1 MTIHNLE
8 ISTAHFTNNERTE
21 IEVILFAEES
31 TEDDVVLIPY
41 NIEAKDG
48 DADYEWLIS
57 KINID
62 QVHENTFNKFR
73 KENEQYK
80 ENIVTVGKEMG
91 LIFDNN
97 GVNSNLYEA
106 LVDTLFE
113 PFIEKDMKEKLFV
126 MKLKLFEVEAI
137 KSSKNRELKAKLR
150 KSKDFLSAIK
160 YATMIALPEE

>member
-21 IEVILFAEES
+21 IEVMLFAEES
-31 TEDDVVLIPY
+31 TEDAVVLIPY

-48 DADYEWLIS
+48 DADYNWLVS
-57 KINID
+57 KIDID
-62 QVHENTFNKFR
+62 MVHENTFNKFR

-80 ENIVTVGKEMG
+80 ENIVAVGKEMG

>member
-21 IEVILFAEES
+21 IEAILFAEES

-41 NIEAKDG
+41 NIEAKEG

-57 KINID
+57 KIDID
-62 QVHENTFNKFR
+62 QIHENTFNKFR

-80 ENIVTVGKEMG
+80 ENIVAVGKEMG
-91 LIFDNN
+91 LIFDDV
-97 GVNSNLYEA
+97 GVDTNLYDE
-106 LVDTLFE
+106 LVETLFA
-113 PFIEKDMKEKLFV
+113 PFVEEDMKEKLFL
-126 MKLKLFEVEAI
+126 MKLKLFDMDAI

-150 KSKDFLSAIK
+150 KSKDFMSTIK

>member
-8 ISTAHFTNNERTE
+8 ISTAHFTNNERTD
-21 IEVILFAEES
+21 IEVILISEES

-48 DADYEWLIS
+48 DADYKWLIS
-57 KINID
+57 KIDID
-62 QVHENTFNKFR
+62 QIHENTFNKFR
-73 KENEQYK
+73 RENE
-80 ENIVTVGKEMG
+80 EFRETIIATGKEMG
-91 LIFDNN
+91 LIFDSN

-113 PFIEKDMKEKLFV
+113 PFVEKDMKEKLFV
-126 MKLKLFEVEAI
+126 MKLKLFEVEVI
-137 KSSKNRELKAKLR
+137 KSSKDRELKAKLR

>member
-21 IEVILFAEES
+21 IEVLLFSEKS
-31 TEDDVVLIPY
+31 TEDHLVLIPF
-41 NIEAKDG
+41 NIEAKAG
-48 DADYEWLIS
+48 DSDYEWLIS
-57 KINID
+57 KIDVD
-62 QVHENTFNKFR
+62 QIHENTFNKFR
-73 KENEQYK
+73 RENE
-80 ENIVTVGKEMG
+80 EFRETIITTGKEMG

-113 PFIEKDMKEKLFV
+113 PFVEEDMKEKLFL
-126 MKLKLFEVEAI
+126 MKLKLFEVEDI
-137 KSSKNRELKAKLR
+137 KSSKDRELKAKLR

>member
-1 MTIHNLE
+1 MTLHNLE
-8 ISTAHFTNNERTE
+8 IHTAHFTNNERTD
-21 IEVILFAEES
+21 IEVLLVAEES
-31 TEDDVVLIPY
+31 TDDNLVMISYSV
-41 NIEAKDG
+41 EAKEG

-57 KINID
+57 KIDID
-62 QVHENTFNKFR
+62 QIHENTFNKFR
-73 KENEQYK
+73 RENE
-80 ENIVTVGKEMG
+80 EFRETIIATGKEMG

-113 PFIEKDMKEKLFV
+113 PFVEEDMKEKLFI
-126 MKLKLFEVEAI
+126 MKLKLFEVDAI
-137 KSSKNRELKAKLR
+137 KSSKDRELKAKLR

>member
-8 ISTAHFTNNERTE
+8 IHTAHFVNNERTE
-21 IEVILFAEES
+21 IEVLFLSDKS
-31 TEDDVVLIPY
+31 TDDNLVMIPY
-41 NIEAKDG
+41 IIEAKEG

-57 KINID
+57 KMDINKI
-62 QVHENTFNKFR
+62 HENTFNKFR
-73 KENEQYK
+73 RENE
-80 ENIVTVGKEMG
+80 EFRETIIATGKEMG

-113 PFIEKDMKEKLFV
+113 PFVEKDMKEKLFV

-137 KSSKNRELKAKLR
+137 KSSKDRELKAKLR

>member
-80 ENIVTVGKEMG
+80 ENIVAVGKEMG

-97 GVNSNLYEA
+97 GVNNNLYEA

>member
-8 ISTAHFTNNERTE
+8 INTAHFSNNERTD
-21 IEVILFAEES
+21 IEVLLVSEES
-31 TEDDVVLIPY
+31 TDDNLVVIPY
-41 NIEAKDG
+41 HIEAKEG

-57 KINID
+57 KIDID
-62 QVHENTFNKFR
+62 QIHENTFNKFR
-73 KENEQYK
+73 RENE
-80 ENIVTVGKEMG
+80 EFRDTIVATGKEMG

-113 PFIEKDMKEKLFV
+113 PFVEEDMKEKLFV

-137 KSSKNRELKAKLR
+137 KSSKDRELKAKLR

>member
-8 ISTAHFTNNERTE
+8 ISTAYFTNNERTD
-21 IEVILFAEES
+21 IEVILISEES

-48 DADYEWLIS
+48 DADYKWLIS
-57 KINID
+57 KIDID
-62 QVHENTFNKFR
+62 QIHENTFNKFR
-73 KENEQYK
+73 RENE
-80 ENIVTVGKEMG
+80 EFRETIIATGKEMG
-91 LIFDNN
+91 LIFDSN

-113 PFIEKDMKEKLFV
+113 PFVEKDMKEKLFV

-137 KSSKNRELKAKLR
+137 KSSKDRELKAKLR

>member
-1 MTIHNLE
+1 MTIENLE
-8 ISTAHFTNNERTE
+8 IHTAHFINNERTE
-21 IEVILFAEES
+21 IEVLFLSEKS
-31 TEDDVVLIPY
+31 TNDNLVMIPY
-41 NIEAKDG
+41 NIEAKEG

-57 KINID
+57 KIDID
-62 QVHENTFNKFR
+62 QIHENTFNKFR
-73 KENEQYK
+73 RENE
-80 ENIVTVGKEMG
+80 EFRETIIATGKEMG

-113 PFIEKDMKEKLFV
+113 PFVEEDMKEKLFV

-137 KSSKNRELKAKLR
+137 KSSKDRELKAKLR

>member
-8 ISTAHFTNNERTE
+8 IHTAHFVNNERTE
-21 IEVILFAEES
+21 IEVLFLSDKS
-31 TEDDVVLIPY
+31 TDDNLVMIPY
-41 NIEAKDG
+41 IIEAKEG

-57 KINID
+57 KMDID
-62 QVHENTFNKFR
+62 KIHENTFNKFR
-73 KENEQYK
+73 RENE
-80 ENIVTVGKEMG
+80 EFRETIIATGKEMG

-113 PFIEKDMKEKLFV
+113 PFVEEDMKEKLFV

-137 KSSKNRELKAKLR
+137 KSSKDRELKAKLR

>member
-1 MTIHNLE
+1 MTIENLE
-8 ISTAHFTNNERTE
+8 IHTAHFINNERTE
-21 IEVILFAEES
+21 IEVLFLSEKS
-31 TEDDVVLIPY
+31 TNDNLVMIPY
-41 NIEAKDG
+41 NIEAKEG

-57 KINID
+57 KIDID
-62 QVHENTFNKFR
+62 QIHENTFNKFR
-73 KENEQYK
+73 RENE
-80 ENIVTVGKEMG
+80 EFRETIIATGKEMG

-113 PFIEKDMKEKLFV
+113 PFVEKDMKEKLFV

>member
-8 ISTAHFTNNERTE
+8 IHTAHFVNNERTE
-21 IEVILFAEES
+21 IEVLFLSDKS
-31 TEDDVVLIPY
+31 TDDNIVMIPY
-41 NIEAKDG
+41 IIEAKEG

-57 KINID
+57 KIDID
-62 QVHENTFNKFR
+62 KIHENTFNKFR
-73 KENEQYK
+73 RENE
-80 ENIVTVGKEMG
+80 EFRETIIATGKEMG

-113 PFIEKDMKEKLFV
+113 PFVEEDMKEKLFV

-137 KSSKNRELKAKLR
+137 KSSKDRELKAKLR

>member
-8 ISTAHFTNNERTE
+8 ISTAHFTNNERTD
-21 IEVILFAEES
+21 IEVILISEES

-48 DADYEWLIS
+48 DADYKWLIS
-57 KINID
+57 KIDID
-62 QVHENTFNKFR
+62 QIHENTFNKFR
-73 KENEQYK
+73 RENE
-80 ENIVTVGKEMG
+80 EFRETIIATGKEMG

-113 PFIEKDMKEKLFV
+113 PFVEKDMKEKLFV

-137 KSSKNRELKAKLR
+137 KSSKDRELKAKLR

>member
-21 IEVILFAEES
+21 IEVLLFSEKS
-31 TEDDVVLIPY
+31 TEDHLVLIPF
-41 NIEAKDG
+41 NIEAKAG
-48 DADYEWLIS
+48 DSDYEWLIS
-57 KINID
+57 KIDVD
-62 QVHENTFNKFR
+62 QIHENTFNKFR
-73 KENEQYK
+73 RENE
-80 ENIVTVGKEMG
+80 EFRETIITTGKEMG

-113 PFIEKDMKEKLFV
+113 PFVEKDMKEKLFV

-137 KSSKNRELKAKLR
+137 KSSKDRELKAKLR

>member
-1 MTIHNLE
+1 MTLHNLE
-8 ISTAHFTNNERTE
+8 IHTAHFTNNERTD
-21 IEVILFAEES
+21 IEVLLVAEES
-31 TEDDVVLIPY
+31 TDDNLVMISYSV
-41 NIEAKDG
+41 EAKEG

-57 KINID
+57 KIDID
-62 QVHENTFNKFR
+62 QIHENTFNKFR
-73 KENEQYK
+73 RENE
-80 ENIVTVGKEMG
+80 EFRETIIATGKEMG

-113 PFIEKDMKEKLFV
+113 PFVEKDMKEKLFV

-137 KSSKNRELKAKLR
+137 KSSKDRELKAKLR

>member
-8 ISTAHFTNNERTE
+8 FSTAHFTNNERTE
-21 IEVILFAEES
+21 IEAILFAEES

-57 KINID
+57 KIDID
-62 QVHENTFNKFR
+62 QIHENTFNKFR

-80 ENIVTVGKEMG
+80 ENIVAVGKEMG
-91 LIFDNN
+91 LIFDDK
-97 GVNSNLYEA
+97 GVDTNLYDA
-106 LVDTLFE
+106 LVDTLFA
-113 PFIEKDMKEKLFV
+113 PFVEKDMKEKLFL
-126 MKLKLFEVEAI
+126 MKLKLFDMDAI

-150 KSKDFLSAIK
+150 KSKDFMSTIK

>member
-21 IEVILFAEES
+21 VEVLLFSEES
-31 TEDDVVLIPY
+31 TEDHVVLIPF
-41 NIEAKDG
+41 NIEAKAG
-48 DADYEWLIS
+48 DPDYEWLIS
-57 KINID
+57 KIDID
-62 QVHENTFNKFR
+62 LIHENTFNKFR
-73 KENEQYK
+73 RENE
-80 ENIVTVGKEMG
+80 EFRETIIATGKEMG

-113 PFIEKDMKEKLFV
+113 PFVEEDMKEKLFV

-137 KSSKNRELKAKLR
+137 KSSKDRELKAKLR

>member
-8 ISTAHFTNNERTE
+8 IHTAHFVNNERTE
-21 IEVILFAEES
+21 IEVLFLSDKS
-31 TEDDVVLIPY
+31 TDDNLVMIPY
-41 NIEAKDG
+41 IIEAKEG

-57 KINID
+57 KIDID
-62 QVHENTFNKFR
+62 KIHENTFNKFR
-73 KENEQYK
+73 RENE
-80 ENIVTVGKEMG
+80 EFRETIIATGKEMG

-113 PFIEKDMKEKLFV
+113 PFVEEDMKEKLFV

-137 KSSKNRELKAKLR
+137 KSSKDRELKAKLR

>member
-21 IEVILFAEES
+21 IEAILFAEES

-41 NIEAKDG
+41 NIEAKEG

-57 KINID
+57 KIDID
-62 QVHENTFNKFR
+62 QIHENTFNKFR

-80 ENIVTVGKEMG
+80 ENIVAVGKEMG
-91 LIFDNN
+91 LIFDDN

-113 PFIEKDMKEKLFV
+113 PFVEEDMKEKLFV

>member
-21 IEVILFAEES
+21 IEAILFAEES

-41 NIEAKDG
+41 NIEAKEG

-57 KINID
+57 KIDID
-62 QVHENTFNKFR
+62 QIHENTFNKFR

-80 ENIVTVGKEMG
+80 ENIVAVGKEMG
-91 LIFDNN
+91 LIFDDK
-97 GVNSNLYEA
+97 GVDTNLYDA
-106 LVDTLFE
+106 LVETLFA
-113 PFIEKDMKEKLFV
+113 PFVEKDMKEKLFL
-126 MKLKLFEVEAI
+126 MKLKLFDMDAI

-150 KSKDFLSAIK
+150 KSKDFMSTIK

>member
-8 ISTAHFTNNERTE
+8 IDTAHFTNNERTD
-21 IEVILFAEES
+21 IEVLLVSEES
-31 TEDDVVLIPY
+31 TDDNLVMIPY
-41 NIEAKDG
+41 NIEAKEG

-57 KINID
+57 KIDID
-62 QVHENTFNKFR
+62 QIHENTFNKMR
-73 KENEQYK
+73 SENEAFR
-80 ENIVTVGKEMG
+80 ETIITTGKEMG

-113 PFIEKDMKEKLFV
+113 PFVEKDMKEKLFV

-137 KSSKNRELKAKLR
+137 KSSKDRELKAKLR

>member
-8 ISTAHFTNNERTE
+8 IHTAHFSNNERTD
-21 IEVILFAEES
+21 IEVLFLSEQS
-31 TEDDVVLIPY
+31 TEDHVVLIPY
-41 NIEAKDG
+41 NIEAKEG

-57 KINID
+57 KIDID
-62 QVHENTFNKFR
+62 QIHENTFNKFR
-73 KENEQYK
+73 KENE
-80 ENIVTVGKEMG
+80 EFRETIIATGKEMG

-113 PFIEKDMKEKLFV
+113 PFVEEDMKEKLFV

-137 KSSKNRELKAKLR
+137 KSSKDRELKAKLR

>member
-80 ENIVTVGKEMG
+80 ENIVAVGKEMG

>member
-21 IEVILFAEES
+21 IEVMLFAEES
-31 TEDDVVLIPY
+31 TEDAVVLIPY

-48 DADYEWLIS
+48 DADYNWLVS
-57 KINID
+57 KIDID
-62 QVHENTFNKFR
+62 WVHENTFNKFR

-80 ENIVTVGKEMG
+80 ENIVAVGKEMG

>member
-1 MTIHNLE
+1 MTIENLE
-8 ISTAHFTNNERTE
+8 IHTAHFINNERTE
-21 IEVILFAEES
+21 IEVLFLSEKS
-31 TEDDVVLIPY
+31 TNDNLVMIPY
-41 NIEAKDG
+41 NIEAKEG

-57 KINID
+57 KIDID
-62 QVHENTFNKFR
+62 QIHENTFNKFR
-73 KENEQYK
+73 RENEQYR
-80 ENIVTVGKEMG
+80 ENIIATGKEMG

-113 PFIEKDMKEKLFV
+113 PFVEKDMKEKLFV

-137 KSSKNRELKAKLR
+137 KSSKDRELKAKLR

>member
-21 IEVILFAEES
+21 IEAILFAEES

-41 NIEAKDG
+41 NIEAKEG

-57 KINID
+57 KIDID

-80 ENIVTVGKEMG
+80 ENIVAVGKEMG
-91 LIFDNN
+91 LIFDDN

-113 PFIEKDMKEKLFV
+113 PFVEEDMKEKLFV

>member
-21 IEVILFAEES
+21 IEAILFAEES

-57 KINID
+57 KIDID

-80 ENIVTVGKEMG
+80 ENIVAVGKEMG

-113 PFIEKDMKEKLFV
+113 PFVEEDMKEKLFV

>member
-8 ISTAHFTNNERTE
+8 ISTAHFTNNERTD
-21 IEVILFAEES
+21 IEVILISEES

-48 DADYEWLIS
+48 DADYKWLIS
-57 KINID
+57 KIDID
-62 QVHENTFNKFR
+62 QIHENTFNKFR
-73 KENEQYK
+73 RENE
-80 ENIVTVGKEMG
+80 EFRETIIATGKEMG
-91 LIFDNN
+91 LIFDSN

-113 PFIEKDMKEKLFV
+113 PFVEKDMKEKLFV

-137 KSSKNRELKAKLR
+137 KSSKDRELKAKLR